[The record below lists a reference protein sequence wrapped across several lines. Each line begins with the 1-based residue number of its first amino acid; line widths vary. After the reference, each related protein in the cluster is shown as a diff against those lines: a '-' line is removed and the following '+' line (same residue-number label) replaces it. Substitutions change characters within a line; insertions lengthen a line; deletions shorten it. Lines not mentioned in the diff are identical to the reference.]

1 MGGGLVIVFISGISP
16 SGWLP
21 PETFVIFAALLIGG
35 RANTLGS
42 VLGALLIPVI
52 FVEATRFLPKSP
64 SNPELG
70 AALRNVA
77 IGALIIASLWFRPQG
92 LLPERRWR
100 GKRPLPARA
109 APGRP
114 HPSHHPQHRPLP
126 PPPR

>member
-1 MGGGLVIVFISGISP
+1 MMIGCAYAAIGGALLIACISAITP

-21 PETFVIFAALLIGG
+21 PETFVIFAALIIGG
-35 RANTLGS
+35 RANTLGA

-52 FVEATRFLPKSP
+52 FVEATRCLPKSP

-92 LLPERRWR
+92 LLPERRSRWQE
-100 GKRPLPARA
+100 PLPARGGPA
-109 APGRP
+109 
-114 HPSHHPQHRPLP
+114 S
-126 PPPR
+126 